1 MPHNDDYLS
10 RRHERREAARKK
22 REAESRRIRRT
33 LFAAVL
39 AIALCGVAFYRL
51 TKDVL
56 PEKPEK
62 PEKQQSQVQTP
73 KETEEVPEKTK
84 PTRPVDKDPITTIHI
99 KAAGDLNVTDSVVN
113 AGIAIGG
120 FDFGPV
126 FKDVAGILSD
136 ADLTVM
142 NFEGNICGEPYGTDT
157 TSAPIELIR
166 SLRACGVDL
175 LQMANSCA
183 INNGLNGLTATLNA
197 IRSAGIEPMGAYA
210 TTGELRNSKGYTITD
225 VQGIKVAFV
234 AFTKGLGGRGMP
246 AGNEELVN
254 LLYKDYSTE
263 YKEIDKDGIAQ
274 ILKNVETEKPDITI
288 AMLHWGSEYNDDISK
303 TQKSIVSLMQKQG
316 VDIILGTHPHTL
328 QPIVFDDNAGTLVAY
343 SLGDFFGEANRG
355 ATNYSVILDIEI
367 TKDANAGVTRVTNYS
382 YTPIYTVREGE
393 AIGNKDRRV
402 VRIEKALE
410 AYEDNFLDKVTD
422 ATAAG
427 MQKAMTRIPQRMA
440 TDMDVTCPDCDKAV
454 TVYVI
459 TNEAKKKVLVSD
471 TKCKCGY
478 ILEAGKFA
486 SEFK

>member
-1 MPHNDDYLS
+1 MPQNDDYLS
-10 RRHERREAARKK
+10 RRHERRETARKK
-22 REAESRRIRRT
+22 REEEARRVKRT
-33 LFAAVL
+33 LFAAGLTL
-39 AIALCGVAFYRL
+39 AVCGVAFYNL
-51 TKDVL
+51 IKDVL

-62 PEKQQSQVQTP
+62 TQVQIQ
-73 KETEEVPEKTK
+73 ETTAAPVEESRPTVPAE
-84 PTRPVDKDPITTIHI
+84 KDPITTIHI

-113 AGIAIGG
+113 AGVAIGG

-142 NFEGNICGEPYGTDT
+142 NFEGNVCGEPYGTET

-166 SLRACGVDL
+166 ALRACGVDL

-197 IRSAGIEPMGAYA
+197 IRSAGIEPVGAYA
-210 TTGELRNSKGYTITD
+210 TASELRSSKGYTITE

-246 AGNEELVN
+246 AGNEDLVN
-254 LLYKDYSTE
+254 LLYTDYSTE
-263 YKEIDKDGIAQ
+263 YKEIDRERIGN

-288 AMLHWGSEYNDDISK
+288 ALLHWGSEYNDDLNK

-316 VDIILGTHPHTL
+316 VDVIIGTHPHTL
-328 QPIVFDDNAGTLVAY
+328 QPIVFDDMAGTLVAY

-355 ATNYSVILDIEI
+355 ATNYSIILDIEI
-367 TKDANAGVTRVTNYS
+367 TKDANSGITRVTNYS
-382 YTPIYTVREGE
+382 YTPIFTVREGE
-393 AIGNKDRRV
+393 VVGNKDRRV

-410 AYEDNFLDKVTD
+410 AYEDNFLDKITKD
-422 ATAAG
+422 TAAA
-427 MQKAMTRIPQRMA
+427 MQKAMTRIPERMA
-440 TDMDVTCPDCDKAV
+440 SDLEVTCPECDKAV

-471 TKCKCGY
+471 VKCRCGF
-478 ILEAGKFA
+478 ILEQGKYAEDFD
-486 SEFK
+486 